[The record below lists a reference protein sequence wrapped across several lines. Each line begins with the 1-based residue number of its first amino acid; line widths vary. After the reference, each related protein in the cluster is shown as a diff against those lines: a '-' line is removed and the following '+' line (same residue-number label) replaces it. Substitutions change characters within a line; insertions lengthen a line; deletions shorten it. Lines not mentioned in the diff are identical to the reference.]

1 MNTLTVDR
9 TQTQPQPLR
18 PLALLFRLHWM
29 LGGFIIVFV
38 LAVSMMRHDTPL
50 VSWESL
56 GVWLAALSM
65 IVVRYVNI
73 VRFGGLT
80 ADGERAT
87 LQDLIGYAAGTLA
100 FTAAVWVWALWS

>member
-1 MNTLTVDR
+1 MNTLSVER
-9 TQTQPQPLR
+9 TQPQPLR

-29 LGGFIIVFV
+29 LGGFIIIFV

-50 VSWESL
+50 VSWQSL

-65 IVVRYVNI
+65 IAVRYVNI

-80 ADGERAT
+80 ADGERASP
-87 LQDLIGYAAGTLA
+87 QDLVGYSVGTLV
-100 FTAAVWVWALWS
+100 FTSAVWGWALLF